1 MFSEFLKKEMIK
13 KLEEIGRLF
22 LKRHLVLK
30 GFGRRKN
37 KKNQAL
43 FLWKKCP
50 NIMMEEYSFLV
61 T

>member
-13 KLEEIGRLF
+13 KLEGF
-22 LKRHLVLK
+22 NLKRHLVLK
-30 GFGRRKN
+30 GFVRRKN

-43 FLWKKCP
+43 FLWKKYP